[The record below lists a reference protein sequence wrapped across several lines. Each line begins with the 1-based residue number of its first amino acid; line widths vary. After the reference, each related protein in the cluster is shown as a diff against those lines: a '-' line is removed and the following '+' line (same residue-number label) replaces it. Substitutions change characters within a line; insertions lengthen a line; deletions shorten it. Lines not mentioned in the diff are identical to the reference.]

1 MDRQTE
7 EIVLPQSG
15 AVVTLYQSLTF
26 GDTRKIKRAALEG
39 MKLKLDTKT
48 NQTEVQELSG
58 TLVADMEELTM
69 KCLIQKITTKE
80 GNAVENLIEFVDD
93 LPESDGLLLFDKVN
107 ERSASSTLNLGQKKN

>member
-26 GDTRKIKRAALEG
+26 GDVRKIKRAALTG
-39 MKLKLDTKT
+39 MKLKLDAQT
-48 NQTEVQELSG
+48 NQTEVQEMDGS
-58 TLVADMEELTM
+58 LVADMEELTM

-80 GNAVENLIEFVDD
+80 GTLVEDITGFIDNLTEN
-93 LPESDGLLLFDKVN
+93 DGNILFEKVN
-107 ERSASSTLNLGQKKN
+107 ERSASSSLNKVQKKN